1 MIIRDRPPGWRLF
14 FSVRGSILH
23 RIKWELATTIT
34 IATIVTLVHGR
45 VFEFKVTLTPIPFSL
60 VGLALA
66 IFLGFR
72 NSATYDRW
80 WEGRRHWGEL
90 VIQCRSLTRMILAH
104 LGPADR
110 ALATVQVR
118 RLIAFAH
125 VLRHTLRET
134 TDRDSAAFLAPAEGI
149 ALTDSA
155 NRNDAL
161 LRAISTDLAA
171 ATAARKIEPI
181 QCARIEDG
189 LTALARVQ
197 AGCER
202 IKGTPLPFSYS
213 LLLHRTAHLYCL
225 LLPFGLIDNIG
236 YTTPVVVGLISY
248 TFFGLDTI
256 ADEIEN
262 PFGLLPNH
270 LPLEAICRRI
280 EIDLRD
286 ALGESDLPP
295 PLRPVDFCLM

>member
-14 FSVRGSILH
+14 FAVRGSILH
-23 RIKWELATTIT
+23 RIKWEVLTTVT

-45 VFEFKVTLTPIPFSL
+45 VFEIKVTLTPIPFSL
-60 VGLALA
+60 IGLALA

-80 WEGRRHWGEL
+80 WEGRRHWGDL
-90 VIQCRSLTRMILAH
+90 TIQCRSLARLILAH
-104 LGPADR
+104 LGRADPV
-110 ALATVQVR
+110 LAAVQVR

-125 VLRHTLRET
+125 LLRHALRET
-134 TDRDSAAFLAPAEGI
+134 PDRDSAAFLSPADQAMLAGS
-149 ALTDSA
+149 T
-155 NRNDAL
+155 NRTDAL
-161 LRAISTDLAA
+161 LRAISRDLAEA
-171 ATAARKIEPI
+171 AAARRIEPI
-181 QCARIEDG
+181 QGARIEDG

-202 IKGTPLPFSYS
+202 IKGTPLPFSYT

-225 LLPFGLIDNIG
+225 LLPFGLIDSIG
-236 YTTPVVVGLISY
+236 YTTPLVVGLISY

-256 ADEIEN
+256 ADEIEH

-286 ALGESDLPP
+286 ALGDPDLPP
-295 PLRPVDFCLM
+295 PLAPVESCLM